1 MMLICP
7 FLARKYPGIRSYLVI
22 GCQMITTLGSLL
34 LVTLPLDATGA
45 LLFALYILPPVGGG
59 YAVLMGL
66 QIANIAGYTK
76 RSIASSGLYTG
87 YCLGNFVGPLIF
99 FERDAPRYV
108 SGFVIVVVTS
118 FVAAALV
125 LVYRF
130 VCIWDNRRR
139 DKAGIAEGFEN
150 AYQDDFT
157 DKMNPQFRYIL

>member
-1 MMLICP
+1 
-7 FLARKYPGIRSYLVI
+7 
-22 GCQMITTLGSLL
+22 MITTLGSLL
-34 LVTLPLDATGA
+34 LVTLSLDATGA
-45 LLFALYILPPVGGG
+45 LLFALYIPPTVGGG

-76 RSIASSGLYTG
+76 RPIASSGLE
-87 YCLGNFVGPLIF
+87 LRRSAHLLR
-99 FERDAPRYV
+99 ERHPAMSP
-108 SGFVIVVVTS
+108 GFVIAVVTS

-130 VCIWDNRRR
+130 LCIWGDRRR

-157 DKMNPQFRYIL
+157 DKTNPQFWYLVNTLSVCHNKHWRYWVV